1 MLHFEIPGREPLS
14 LEHLVL
20 DYNGTIALDGKLLPR
35 AAEQITSLKEFL
47 AVHILTADT
56 HGTVRG
62 ECAHLRVAVH
72 TFPSAGAGEHKAHIV
87 ENLSGGVCC
96 IGNGFNDIP
105 MFRQSAL
112 AVAVIGHE
120 GACGALL
127 AQADVVVTSIDDA
140 LDLLLRRGRLTATLR
155 S

>member
-1 MLHFEIPGREPLS
+1 MLQFEIPGREPLL

-35 AAEQITSLKEFL
+35 AAQQITSLKKFL

-56 HGTVRG
+56 HGTVQA
-62 ECAHLRVAVH
+62 ECAHLGVTVH
-72 TFPSAGAGEHKAHIV
+72 TFPGTGAGEHKAHIV
-87 ENLSGGVCC
+87 EELTGGVCC
-96 IGNGFNDIP
+96 VGNGFNDIP
-105 MFRQSAL
+105 MFGRAAL
-112 AVAVIGHE
+112 SVAVIGHE

-127 AQADVVVTSIDDA
+127 ARADVVVTSIEDA
-140 LDLLLRRGRLTATLR
+140 LDLLLRKGRLTATLR